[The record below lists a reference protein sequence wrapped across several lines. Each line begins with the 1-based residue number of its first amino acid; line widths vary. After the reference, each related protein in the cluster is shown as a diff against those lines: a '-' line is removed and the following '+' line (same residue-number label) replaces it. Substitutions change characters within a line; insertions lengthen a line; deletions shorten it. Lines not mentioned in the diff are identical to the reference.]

1 MNGLRRLYRHSV
13 SRTATA
19 AALLVLPLGA
29 VPRLASHTL
38 PAAPAAI
45 GGCQLSAAGN
55 AIRHVINIQF
65 DNTHFTRDNLNV
77 PSDLEQ
83 MPHLLSFITDNGA
96 LLANHHTPLI
106 AHTSEDIL
114 TSLTGVYPSHHGVAV
129 GQNSYQYYNQSGSP
143 TPYTTAFTY
152 WTDTIGNGTYNMLSG
167 PPTSSA
173 VSGTNAP
180 APWVPFTRAGC
191 DVGAV
196 ASANQVLENAN
207 VTSPYGAN
215 DIATVFGAHSPEA
228 AESSSN
234 RSADFVGIAVHC
246 SQVDS
251 ADGKTCSSANHG
263 RPDVLPDEPGGYS
276 GFNALYGNKYVAPRI
291 TADGG
296 VTVTDT
302 TGNPITNS
310 TTGTAGFPGFDPTAA
325 QSLGY
330 VAAMQEHGVPVTYA
344 YIADAHDQH
353 PEPASGHTALG
364 PGEQPY
370 IQQLKAYDDAFAAFF
385 QRLAHDG
392 IDKSNTL
399 FVFTADEGDHFTAGP
414 PTNPDCT
421 GATID
426 HSQHPP
432 VVTPGNYCTY
442 TKTPTNPTTPPG
454 PPFGEV
460 AVGLDGLLSSEQR
473 LTNGAFTVGNDT
485 APGIYLNGQP
495 ARTDPNARA
504 VERATGA
511 LTVTNP
517 LSNRVDRLT
526 QYLADPV
533 EMNLLH
539 MVTADPAR
547 TPTFTLFARPDYY
560 VTATCSG
567 GFTSA
572 PPPIY
577 SPSCVLEK
585 PAYAWLHGNVQP
597 DITTTWLGLVGPGVQ
612 HTGVDRGTWSDHT
625 DIRPTMLALLGLKD
639 DYAHDGRVLLEDLS
653 PSAVPALQAD
663 RATYIQLAQVYK
675 QINAPVGALG
685 LASLRISTAALE
697 SGTAAD
703 DGTYTTLEGQLA
715 SFASQRD
722 DLTAK
727 MATILDRAT
736 SSVQAAGGDQ
746 APDLIARGNALLG
759 SVTVLAANTG
769 TTGSTSSTTDDTPT
783 ATASA
788 AASVTPSE
796 TASGTTTPTP
806 SATSTATATAT
817 GSPTATA
824 TGSPTAATVDTASP
838 TATSAS
844 TGGAT
849 GPLPRYQHVFVV
861 MMENHNY
868 DQIIGNPAAPR
879 INRLAQTYGLATNYD
894 GVTHPSEP
902 NYVAS
907 IGGNYFGIQDD
918 GPYYTHTVSNPSVAQ
933 QLEAKG
939 LSWKTYQQS
948 LPYPGYMGTAYP
960 NAHNALYV
968 SKHNP
973 FLNFA
978 RIQSS
983 RAELRKIVP
992 WSQLY
997 RDLATGRA
1005 PNLSYIV
1012 PDQCH
1017 DMHGTSSCSGGD
1029 ATLIPAGDTTVGN
1042 LVQAILRSPAWRAGN
1057 NAIVVTWDEDDFN
1070 ATNLGCCDAN
1080 PGGGHV
1086 ATIVITNHG
1095 RRPVQDAMAYNHYS
1109 LLQTIQ
1115 GVFRLGCLQ
1124 YTCDTAN
1131 VTPMAR
1137 LFAVGRTPDRDKN
1150 R

>member
-1 MNGLRRLYRHSV
+1 MNGLRRLYRHPM
-13 SRTATA
+13 SRVATA
-19 AALLVLPLGA
+19 AALLLPLSA
-29 VPRLASHTL
+29 VHR
-38 PAAPAAI
+38 PAAPTFAATHAATS
-45 GGCQLSAAGN
+45 GCQLASAGN
-55 AIRHVINIQF
+55 AIKHVINIQF

-83 MPHLLSFITDNGA
+83 MPHLLSFIENNGA

-106 AHTSEDIL
+106 SHTSEDIL
-114 TSLTGVYPSHHGVAV
+114 TSLTGVYPNRHGVAV

-143 TPYTTAFTY
+143 KSYTTAFTY
-152 WTDTIGNGTYNMLSG
+152 WTDTIGNGAYNMLSG
-167 PPTSSA
+167 PVSSSA

-180 APWVPFTRAGC
+180 APWVPYTRAGC

-215 DIATVFGAHSPEA
+215 DITTVFGANSPEA
-228 AESSSN
+228 AESS
-234 RSADFVGIAVHC
+234 RTRYADFVGIAVHC
-246 SQVDS
+246 SQADS
-251 ADGKTCSSANHG
+251 TDGKVCSSANHG

-276 GFNALYGNKYVAPRI
+276 GFNALYGNKYVAPQV

-310 TTGTAGFPGFDPTAA
+310 DTGTAGFPGFDPTAA

-353 PEPASGHTALG
+353 PEPAAGHTALG
-364 PGEQPY
+364 PGEQTY
-370 IQQLKAYDDAFAAFF
+370 VQQLKAYDDAFAAFF

-392 IDKSNTL
+392 IDQSNTL

-414 PTNPDCT
+414 PNNPDCT

-426 HSQHPP
+426 HSQNPP
-432 VVTPGNYCTY
+432 VVTPGNYCAY
-442 TKTPTNPTTPPG
+442 TKTPSNPTTPPG

-460 AVGLDGLLSSEQR
+460 AVGLDGLLSHEQG
-473 LTNGAFTVGNDT
+473 LNNDTFTVGNDT
-485 APGIYLNGQP
+485 APGIYLNGNP
-495 ARTDPNARA
+495 APADPSARA
-504 VERATGA
+504 FERATGA

-517 LSNRVDRLT
+517 LSNRVDMLT
-526 QYLADPV
+526 QYLADPA

-567 GFTSA
+567 GYNSA
-572 PPPIY
+572 PPPTY

-639 DYAHDGRVLLEDLS
+639 DYTHDGRVLLEDLAS
-653 PSAVPALQAD
+653 SAVPSLQAD
-663 RATYIQLAQVYK
+663 RGAYIQLAQVYK

-685 LASLRISTAALE
+685 LASLQISTAALE
-697 SGTAAD
+697 SGTTAD
-703 DGTYTTLEGQLA
+703 DSTYTNLEGRLA

-722 DLTAK
+722 DLAAT

-736 SSVQAAGGDQ
+736 VDGQTSGVDGTQA
-746 APDLIARGNALLG
+746 LITRGNALLG
-759 SVTVLAANTG
+759 AVIVLAANTG
-769 TTGSTSSTTDDTPT
+769 TTGPIGPT
-783 ATASA
+783 M
-788 AASVTPSE
+788 
-796 TASGTTTPTP
+796 GD
-806 SATSTATATAT
+806 TATATAT
-817 GSPTATA
+817 AGASATATPSGTAAATATATPSATGTAVA
-824 TGSPTAATVDTASP
+824 TGSPTVAASGTAVP
-838 TATSAS
+838 TATGAS
-844 TGGAT
+844 TGGVT
-849 GPLPRYQHVFVV
+849 GPLPRYRHVFVV

-918 GPYYTHTVSNPSVAQ
+918 APYYTHTVAYPSVAD
-933 QLEAKG
+933 QLEAMG

-948 LPYPGYMGTAYP
+948 LPYPGYLGTSYP
-960 NAHNALYV
+960 SSRNALYA

-978 RIQSS
+978 SIQSN

-992 WSQLY
+992 WSDLS
-997 RDLATGRA
+997 RDLSTGRV

-1017 DMHGTSSCSGGD
+1017 DMHGTGSCAGGD
-1029 ATLIPAGDTTVGN
+1029 ATLIPAGDRTVGT
-1042 LVQAILRSPAWRAGN
+1042 LVDAIMDSPAWHGGN

-1070 ATNLGCCDAN
+1070 ASNLGCCDAN

-1086 ATIVITNHG
+1086 ATIVITNNG
-1095 RRPVQDAMAYNHYS
+1095 PRPLQDGTAYNHYS

-1137 LFAVGRTPDRDKN
+1137 LFTAGYTPDTGKN
-1150 R
+1150 KER